1 MQTERMRL
9 RRFQLSDFSNMR
21 GLESD
26 PDVVKFTPM
35 LVPLSEE
42 KTRERLAA
50 LVSKEAA
57 NEPFGVWAAEL
68 KDSGAFVGW
77 FMLSRP
83 SEQAPAE
90 LGFMILQSL
99 WGQGLTTE
107 AAQYLIDH
115 GFNQLGLKRISAK
128 TVPANLA
135 SEAILKKLGFKSI
148 SGVDPAINY
157 FELNR

>member
-9 RRFQLSDFSNMR
+9 RRFQLTDFSNMR
-21 GLESD
+21 SLESD

-42 KTRERLAA
+42 KTRERLAT
-50 LVSKEAA
+50 LVSKESA
-57 NEPFGVWAAEL
+57 NAPFGVWAAEF
-68 KDSGAFVGW
+68 KDTGAFVGW

-83 SEQAPAE
+83 SDESSAE
-90 LGFMILQSL
+90 LGFMILQSF

-107 AAQYLIDH
+107 AAKCLIDY
-115 GFNQLGLKRISAK
+115 GFHQLGLNRIVAK

-135 SEAILKKLGFKSI
+135 SEAILKKLGFQPT
-148 SGVDPAINY
+148 SGPDSTVNY
-157 FELNR
+157 FQLNQ